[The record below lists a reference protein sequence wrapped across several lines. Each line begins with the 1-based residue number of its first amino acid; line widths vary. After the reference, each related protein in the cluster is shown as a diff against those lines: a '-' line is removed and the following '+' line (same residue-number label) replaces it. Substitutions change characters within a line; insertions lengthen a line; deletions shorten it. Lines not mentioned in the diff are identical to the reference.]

1 MVRVGPTIDCKI
13 PTVASFLCVI
23 GAYLIGSVSFAIVAS
38 WVLRLPDPRS
48 YGSGNPGA
56 TNVLRSGKR
65 AAAACTLLGDAA
77 KGLAVVLL
85 SRHLAPVLGFGEA
98 TVAACA
104 LAVFLGHLYP
114 LYFGFKGGKGVSTA
128 LGILLGLSPWAA
140 LVALAV
146 FIAVA
151 ALSRYA
157 SLASIVAALSAVVVS
172 PMFLGRGSDLGAVV
186 VIAALVVWR
195 HRANIQRLQ
204 AGTESKL
211 NPRERSAPPAA

>member
-1 MVRVGPTIDCKI
+1 MRL
-13 PTVASFLCVI
+13 AALSLCIV

-38 WVLRLPDPRS
+38 WVFRLPDPRS

-65 AAAACTLLGDAA
+65 AAALCALLGDAA
-77 KGLAVVLL
+77 KGLIVVLL
-85 SRHLAPVLGFGEA
+85 ARHFAPLIGFGEA

-114 LYFGFKGGKGVSTA
+114 LYFRFKGGKGVATA
-128 LGILLGLSPWAA
+128 FGILLGLNPGVA
-140 LVALAV
+140 LVALIV
-146 FIAVA
+146 FVAVA
-151 ALSRYA
+151 VLSRYA
-157 SLASIVAALSAVVVS
+157 SLASILGALAAAVVS
-172 PMFLGRGSDLGAVV
+172 PILLGSGPDLTAVI

-204 AGTESKL
+204 SGTESKL
-211 NPRERSAPPAA
+211 HLRRSTGPPAT

>member
-1 MVRVGPTIDCKI
+1 MRL
-13 PTVASFLCVI
+13 AALSLCIV

-38 WVLRLPDPRS
+38 WVFRLPDPRS

-65 AAAACTLLGDAA
+65 AAALCALLGDAA
-77 KGLAVVLL
+77 KGLIAVLL
-85 SRHLAPVLGFGEA
+85 ARHFAPRIGFGEV

-114 LYFGFKGGKGVSTA
+114 LYFRFKGGKGVATA
-128 LGILLGLSPWAA
+128 LGILLGLSPGVA
-140 LVALAV
+140 LVALV
-146 FIAVA
+146 MFIAVA

-157 SLASIVAALSAVVVS
+157 SLASILGALAAVVVS
-172 PMFLGRGSDLGAVV
+172 PILLGWGPDLTV
-186 VIAALVVWR
+186 VILIATLVIWR

-204 AGTESKL
+204 SGTESKL
-211 NPRERSAPPAA
+211 HLRRNSAPPVA

>member
-1 MVRVGPTIDCKI
+1 MTIACKI
-13 PTVASFLCVI
+13 QTVASLLCVV
-23 GAYLIGSVSFAIVAS
+23 GAYVIGSVSFAIVAS
-38 WVLRLPDPRS
+38 WIFRLPDPRT

-65 AAAACTLLGDAA
+65 AAAVCTLFGDAA

-98 TVAACA
+98 TVAASA

-114 LYFGFKGGKGVSTA
+114 LYFGFKGGKGVSTG

-140 LVALAV
+140 LVAFAV

-151 ALSRYA
+151 ALSRYV
-157 SLASIVAALSAVVVS
+157 SLASILAALSAVVVS
-172 PMFLGRGSDLGAVV
+172 PMLLGWGPDLGAVV

-195 HRANIQRLQ
+195 HRTNIQRLRL
-204 AGTESKL
+204 GTESKL
-211 NPRERSAPPAA
+211 SLRDSSAPPAA